1 MTLFWRP
8 GFGLC
13 RLSAALMR
21 VRRAG
26 VHVYVDGEVEGPFH
40 RFVVRSAVNARTAR
54 PVVVNVAHFLPMDF

>member
-1 MTLFWRP
+1 
-8 GFGLC
+8 
-13 RLSAALMR
+13 MR

-26 VHVYVDGEVEGPFH
+26 MHLYVDGEVDGPFH